1 MADNIKDFSQNLFEK
16 VKNIDF
22 NFQGNIVL
30 TILIALVLLWGLSII
45 SPTFIILFFIA
56 LNIYGLYFLYKANY
70 LKINLDNFEFIHEDD
85 YLKQDNQQ
93 VDINEIKEEDKD
105 L

>member
-45 SPTFIILFFIA
+45 SPTFIILFFIG

>member
-1 MADNIKDFSQNLFEK
+1 MADNIKDFSQTLFEK

-30 TILIALVLLWGLSII
+30 TVLIALILLWGLSII
-45 SPTFIILFFIA
+45 SPTFIILLFIG
-56 LNIYGLYFLYKANY
+56 LNIYGLNFLYKANG
-70 LKINLDNFEFIHEDD
+70 LKPILDNFEFIHEDD
-85 YLKQDNQQ
+85 YLKQDNDQ
-93 VDINEIKEEDKD
+93 VGRNEIKEEDKD